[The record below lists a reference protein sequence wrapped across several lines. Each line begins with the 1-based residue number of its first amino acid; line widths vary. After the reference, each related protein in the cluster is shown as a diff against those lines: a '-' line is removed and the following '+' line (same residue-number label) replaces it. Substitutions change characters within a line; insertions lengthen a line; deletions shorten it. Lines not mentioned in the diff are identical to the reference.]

1 MKTLTV
7 FLFKFVQKCTYIL
20 FFKLGVSK
28 INILIARQPIFDKKM
43 RVYGY
48 ELLYRGSMKRGEAS
62 FDGDRAT
69 SEVILNSF
77 YNNDID
83 TIIGGKRAFINFTD
97 NLLKEDIPQMLSK
110 DKVIIEVLEN
120 VQVDDAVV
128 EACQSLKN
136 TGYILALDDF
146 VFENLRLFNRILPY
160 VDIIKVDFLETN
172 FCDVKKAIMKALSQK
187 NKRFLAEKVE
197 TQEQYKLALEL
208 GFDLFQGYFFEKPYI
223 IVGKDIEP
231 YKLSYMQMIKEV
243 TETQDF
249 DKMSEIVTHDVAL
262 SYKLLRLINS
272 PFYGRGNKIK
282 SAKQALVMLGLDE
295 VKKWVTLLMLKES
308 GKDKPD
314 EVMRISLIR
323 GKFAE
328 NISEMLG
335 YENRKSEIFLMGLF
349 STLDAIMDK
358 PLEEVI
364 QFLPLEK
371 DIIEAYAIE
380 SNSVFGKI
388 LKVIKF
394 YEKGK
399 WSECDVIL
407 EECGLDPFL
416 VSAKFFDAIIW
427 ADEVMDNISF

>member
-1 MKTLTV
+1 MSSINTV
-7 FLFKFVQKCTYIL
+7 
-20 FFKLGVSK
+20 
-28 INILIARQPIFDKKM
+28 IARQPIFDKRM

-48 ELLYRGSMKRGEAS
+48 ELLYRGTMQRGHAS
-62 FDGDRAT
+62 FDGDKAT
-69 SEVILNSF
+69 TEVILNSF

-83 TIIGGKRAFINFTD
+83 LIIGGKRAFINFTE
-97 NLLKEDIPQMLSK
+97 NLLKEEIPQMLSK
-110 DKVIIEVLEN
+110 EKIIVEVLEN
-120 VQVDDAVV
+120 VEVDIGVT
-128 EACQSLKN
+128 EACKALKEA
-136 TGYILALDDF
+136 GYILALDDF
-146 VFENLRLFNRILPY
+146 VFENLRLFNPILPY
-160 VDIIKVDFLETN
+160 VDIIKVDFLQTN
-172 FCDVKKAIMKALSQK
+172 FCDVKKAIMRTLAQK

-197 TQEQYKLALEL
+197 TQEQYMMALEL
-208 GFDLFQGYFFEKPYI
+208 GFEYFQGYFFEKPYI

-231 YKLSYMQMIKEV
+231 YKLSYMHMITEV
-243 TETQDF
+243 NETQDF
-249 DKMSEIVTHDVAL
+249 DKMSDIVSHDVAL

-314 EVMRISLIR
+314 EVMRVSLIR
-323 GKFAE
+323 AKFSE
-328 NISEMLG
+328 NLADLLG
-335 YENRKSEIFLMGLF
+335 FGNRKSELFLMGLF
-349 STLDAIMDK
+349 STLDAILDK
-358 PLEEVI
+358 PLNEVV
-364 QFLPLEK
+364 QYLPLEK
-371 DIIEAYAIE
+371 DIIEAYSIE

-399 WSECDVIL
+399 WTECDLIL
-407 EECGLDPFL
+407 EECALDPFL